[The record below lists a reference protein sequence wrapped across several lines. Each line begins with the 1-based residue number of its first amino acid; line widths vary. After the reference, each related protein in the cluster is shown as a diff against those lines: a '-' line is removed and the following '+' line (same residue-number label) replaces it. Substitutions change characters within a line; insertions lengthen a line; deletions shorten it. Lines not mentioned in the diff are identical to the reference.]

1 MKLLIHGQFN
11 KALEKGL
18 QKLRKKKALKDLEW
32 SYATPAVLIPPVLPA
47 SLPLLVGKLLP
58 LVERKVNEFITL
70 AATQGFTLRIVSGFR
85 SFAEQDSLYAQG
97 RTKPGAIVT
106 NARGGESLHNFGC
119 AIDVV
124 DRHKG
129 YDIDWSKLGAL
140 GESLGFE
147 WGGRWASFIDR
158 PHFQI
163 MKGYVLKNFQEE
175 KVDYTKFN

>member
-1 MKLLIHGQFN
+1 MKLLIPV
-11 KALEKGL
+11 KKTIKLEYA
-18 QKLRKKKALKDLEW
+18 LRKLARALKPELLTWEYKI
-32 SYATPAVLIPPVLPA
+32 SVVLPVVA
-47 SLPLLVGKLLP
+47 PIIQPITKLLP

-85 SFAEQDSLYAQG
+85 SFVEQDSLYAQG

-129 YDIDWSKLGAL
+129 YDIDWSKLGAS

-163 MKGYVLKNFQEE
+163 MKGYVLKNFQEG